1 MTAPA
6 NQTRPAVTR
15 RTFLKRAGATT
26 LVVVVGGGVYRAA
39 DRGVFS
45 VGQGEAYE
53 PWRTWHEEQA
63 SGPMALVQS
72 AILAANPHNSQPW
85 LFRVD
90 ETRVDVFADPAR
102 NISNIDPFLREKHV
116 GLGCAVE
123 NAVLTARALGYRPG
137 VRLLPDPADP
147 AHVARIDLTPGNLT
161 PGDLVVSKLYDAIPN
176 RHTNRAAYD
185 VERPVP
191 PEVLGAI
198 AALNTELDIDL
209 RWFTG
214 AARGPFGEATVA
226 ATEALVA
233 DAEQMQGSDAWLRL
247 GWDQTQGER
256 DGISLDANGSSLWQR
271 SFLKML
277 PNSQLGGGAQ
287 SNNVFRSATAS
298 VQVPTAAAFGLIVVR
313 DADSDVQRLDG
324 GRFWQRL
331 HLWATAEGLAVQPL
345 SQTTERA
352 DRERQLGLEPV
363 SGRALAGLIGDSGW
377 RALMPFRV
385 GYPTEAALA
394 SPRRALQEVLV

>member
-1 MTAPA
+1 MTVQT
-6 NQTRPAVTR
+6 NKTRPAITR
-15 RTFLKRAGATT
+15 RTLLRRAGGAT
-26 LVVVVGGGVYRAA
+26 LVAAIGGGVYRAA

-45 VGQGEAYE
+45 VGQGEAYR
-53 PWRTWHEEQA
+53 PWREWREEQA
-63 SGPMALVQS
+63 GGPVALVQS

-85 LFRVD
+85 LFRVS
-90 ETRVDVFADPAR
+90 ETRVDVFADEAR
-102 NISNIDPFLREKHV
+102 NIANIDPFRREMHV

-123 NAVLTARALGYRPG
+123 NAALTARALGYRPD
-137 VRLLPDPADP
+137 VRLLPDPANP
-147 AHVARIDLTPGNLT
+147 AHVARIDLV
-161 PGDLVVSKLYDAIPN
+161 PGDPAPSALYDAIPN

-191 PEVLGAI
+191 PTVLGAI
-198 AALNTELDIDL
+198 ASLNTEPDIDL

-214 AARGPFGEATVA
+214 VSRGPFGEATVA

-233 DAEQMQGSDAWLRL
+233 DAEQMQDSDDWLRL
-247 GWDQTQGER
+247 GWDQTQRER

-298 VQVPTAAAFGLIVVR
+298 VHVPTAAAFGLIVVR
-313 DADSDVQRLDG
+313 DADSRVQRLNG
-324 GRFWQRL
+324 GRLWQRL

-363 SGRALAGLIGDSGW
+363 SGRALAGLIGDPGW
-377 RALMPFRV
+377 QALTPFRI
-385 GYPTEAALA
+385 GYPTVAALA

>member
-6 NQTRPAVTR
+6 KPTRPAVTR

-26 LVVVVGGGVYRAA
+26 LVAVVGGGVYRAD

-53 PWRTWHEEQA
+53 PWRTWREEQA
-63 SGPMALVQS
+63 GGPMALVQS
-72 AILAANPHNSQPW
+72 AILASNPHNSQPW
-85 LFRVD
+85 LFQVG
-90 ETRVDVFADPAR
+90 ETRVDVFADTTR
-102 NISNIDPFLREKHV
+102 NINNIDPFLREKHV

-137 VRLLPDPADP
+137 VLLFPDPADP
-147 AHVARIDLTPGNLT
+147 AHVARIDLTPGDRV
-161 PGDLVVSKLYDAIPN
+161 PSALYDAIPN

-198 AALNTELDIDL
+198 ASLNTEPDIDL

-233 DAEQMQGSDAWLRL
+233 DAEQMQDSDAWLRL
-247 GWDQTQGER
+247 GWDQTQRER

-277 PNSQLGGGAQ
+277 PNSQLGGSAQ

-298 VQVPTAAAFGLIVVR
+298 IQVPTASAFGLIVVR
-313 DADSDVQRLDG
+313 DADSDVQRLNG

-331 HLWATAEGLAVQPL
+331 HLWATAQGLAVQPL

-363 SGRALAGLIGDSGW
+363 SGRALAGLIGDPGW
-377 RALMPFRV
+377 GALMPFRV

-394 SPRRALQEVLV
+394 SPRRAVQEVLV